1 MRAEPVG
8 PDRIL
13 ALSTRQAFARIAFW
27 IRANTWHLVTSLP
40 IVTLPPS
47 AAALHHVVRAG
58 LLDPFETQTSVR
70 TEYARGFRM
79 HLWRSYGLAALNL
92 AALAAIVLATVFWF
106 TREPPWQYV
115 TAVALAFFAFWWL
128 CQPYLYAMLVEH
140 PELPVP
146 ALVRA
151 TARQVV
157 LSPGVALTTALAHSA
172 IGLVTA
178 LLMGPSLL
186 FTPSYAA
193 LIAVQSLWSMTGRA
207 IPDLVQTSAEE

>member
-1 MRAEPVG
+1 MPAEIVG

-27 IRANTWHLVTSLP
+27 LRANTWHLVTSLP
-40 IVTLPPS
+40 IVTLPP
-47 AAALHHVVRAG
+47 AGAALHHVVRAG
-58 LLDPFETQTSVR
+58 LLDPFETRVNVR
-70 TEYARGFRM
+70 SEFARGFRA

-92 AALAAIVLATVFWF
+92 AALAAIALATTFWF

-115 TAVALAFFAFWWL
+115 TAVVLAFFAFWWL
-128 CQPYLYAMLVEH
+128 CQPFLLPMLVEH
-140 PELPVP
+140 PELPIP

-151 TARQVV
+151 TARQVIHT
-157 LSPGVALTTALAHSA
+157 PAVALTTALAHSA
-172 IGLVTA
+172 IGLVTV

-193 LIAVQSLWSMTGRA
+193 LISIQSLWSVTGQS
-207 IPDLVQTSAEE
+207 IPDLTWTPAED